1 MNIDLLLPAAV
12 SGVING
18 GLYALLGIAIVLIY
32 RTTAVANFAQGEF
45 GTLAG
50 FALLMLFLPL
60 KLPLWLAWICTTVLL
75 AAVGAGAYFLFI
87 RPRPAAGHLNMTVR
101 TLGLY
106 LLIYAVAV
114 YFWGP
119 QEPYRVPTLFGNDT
133 VAIGG
138 FAVSYDQLG
147 TLSVTI
153 VMAAVFL
160 VFFRYTKAGLA
171 MRAVAIDRDVAS
183 LLGINVRRMALTVWV
198 IAGAISAIV
207 GLLIAPMSFLETS
220 LMRPYI
226 LKAFTAAILG
236 GLYSF
241 PGVILGGVILGVAE
255 AIAAVAISIHMREPF
270 VFMVLLLVLLLRPG
284 GILGTVQRGRV

>member
-1 MNIDLLLPAAV
+1 MNVELLLPATI

-18 GLYALLGIAIVLIY
+18 GLYALLGVAIVLVY
-32 RTTAVANFAQGEF
+32 RTTAVANFAQGEL

-60 KLPLWLAWICTTVLL
+60 QLPLWLAWICTVLLL
-75 AAVGAGAYFLFI
+75 AAAGAAAYFFFI
-87 RPRPAAGHLNMTVR
+87 RPRPAAGRLNMTVR

-119 QEPYRVPTLFGNDT
+119 QEPYRMPTLFGNDT
-133 VAIGG
+133 VTVGGLAI
-138 FAVSYDQLG
+138 SYDQLG
-147 TLSVTI
+147 TLALTVL
-153 VMAAVFL
+153 MAAAFL
-160 VFFRYTKAGLA
+160 VFFRYTRIGLA
-171 MRAVAIDRDVAS
+171 MRAVAINGDVAS
-183 LLGINVRRMALTVWV
+183 LLGINVRQMALSVWV

-207 GLLIAPMSFLETS
+207 GLLVAPMSFLETS

-241 PGVILGGVILGVAE
+241 PGVILGGVVLGVAE

-270 VFMVLLLVLLLRPG
+270 VFLVLLLVLLLRPG
-284 GILGTVQRGRV
+284 GILGRVQRGRV